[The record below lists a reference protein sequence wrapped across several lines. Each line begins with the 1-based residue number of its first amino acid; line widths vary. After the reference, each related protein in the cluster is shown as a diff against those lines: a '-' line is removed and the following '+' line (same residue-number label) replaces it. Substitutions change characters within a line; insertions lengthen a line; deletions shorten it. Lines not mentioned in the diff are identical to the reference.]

1 MGEDRVLEFERVR
14 ELEREPFGRDLV
26 CRCDDLPLSSFPS
39 TLLVVLL
46 PPNDDDDDDDVEE
59 DSDVVLSVP
68 WSDDDEGDLD
78 E

>member
-1 MGEDRVLEFERVR
+1 MKIVLEFERVR

-46 PPNDDDDDDDVEE
+46 PPNDDDDDDVEE